1 MGWMINDDTIVRPDV
16 MIVCGEFKKDEIIN
30 KPPSLIVEIFSSA
43 TRLKDRNL
51 KFNLY
56 QQAGV
61 KYYLMADPDAKT
73 VEPFELV
80 NNIYAEI
87 KGDLQFT
94 LAKSCNF
101 SISID
106 QIFES

>member
-1 MGWMINDDTIVRPDV
+1 MINEDTIVRPNI
-16 MIVCGEFKKDEIIN
+16 MMVCGPFDTNQVITTI
-30 KPPSLIVEIFSSA
+30 PSLIVEIFSPA

-73 VEPFELV
+73 IEPFELV
-80 NNIYAEI
+80 NNVYAEI

-94 LAKSCNF
+94 LGKLCIF
-101 SISID
+101 SINTE
-106 QIFES
+106 QIFET